1 MMVVVTT
8 VTQVVLQLGYFAGL
22 IVLGYFINLATDK
35 VVRATQRRYRIHKIK
50 REEEKKQKAHEQA
63 VDKMARQH
71 EKQARRKQNETANTK
86 KRRGR
91 RRKQEQPQE
100 APAAAHA

>member
-35 VVRATQRRYRIHKIK
+35 CVRAFQRRYRIHKIK
-50 REEEKKQKAHEQA
+50 KDEEKKQKAHERA
-63 VDKMARQH
+63 VDDLAREH
-71 EKQARRKQNETANTK
+71 EKQARRNREEAVEEPVTAN
-86 KRRGR
+86 
-91 RRKQEQPQE
+91 
-100 APAAAHA
+100 A